1 MKRLFLA
8 AALAAAAVTPAL
20 ADPVAYTIDAAHTQT
35 TFQVDRFGFTTI
47 FGAFTESEGTIW
59 IDEANPANSRVEASV
74 KTASLMAGD
83 PTRDDHLKGARWLNV
98 GANPV
103 ITFKST
109 KVSPTGKD
117 TADVTGDFTL
127 NGVTRSV
134 VFKVKL
140 NKIGVAPGSNKPSA
154 GFTITGE
161 IDRADFGITVAPGLI
176 GGKVGI
182 RIEALAVVQPPK

>member
-8 AALAAAAVTPAL
+8 AALALAATPAL
-20 ADPVAYTIDAAHTQT
+20 AEPVAYAIDPSHTQT

-47 FGAFTESEGTIW
+47 FGAFTVSEGVIW

-74 KTASLMAGD
+74 RTASLMAGD
-83 PTRDDHLKGARWLNV
+83 PTREDHLKGARWLNAE
-98 GANPV
+98 ANPV
-103 ITFKST
+103 ISFKST
-109 KVSPTGKD
+109 KVTPTGKD
-117 TADVTGDFTL
+117 TADVAGDFTL
-127 NGVTRSV
+127 NGVTKPV

-140 NKIGVAPGSNKPSA
+140 NKIGAAPGSGKPSA

-161 IDRADFGITVAPGLI
+161 VDRTDFGITVASGMI
-176 GGKVGI
+176 GNKVGI

>member
-8 AALAAAAVTPAL
+8 AALALAATPAL
-20 ADPVAYTIDAAHTQT
+20 AEPVAYTIDASHTQT

-47 FGAFTESEGTIW
+47 FGAFTASEGTIW
-59 IDEANPANSRVEASV
+59 IDEADPSKSRVEAQV
-74 KTASLMAGD
+74 TTASLVAGD
-83 PTRDDHLKGARWLNV
+83 PNRDDHLKGARWLN
-98 GANPV
+98 AEKNAV

-109 KVSPTGKD
+109 KVTPTGKD
-117 TADVTGDFTL
+117 TADVAGDFTL
-127 NGVTRSV
+127 NGVTKPV

-140 NKIGVAPGSNKPSA
+140 NKIGVAPGSNKQSA

-161 IDRADFGITVAPGLI
+161 IDRTDYGITVASGLI
-176 GGKVGI
+176 GNKVGI